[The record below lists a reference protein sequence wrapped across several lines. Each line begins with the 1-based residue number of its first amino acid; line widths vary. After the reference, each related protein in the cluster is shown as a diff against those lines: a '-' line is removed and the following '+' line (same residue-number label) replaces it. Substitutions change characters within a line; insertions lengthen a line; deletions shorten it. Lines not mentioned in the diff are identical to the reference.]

1 MRDLMTRAGKYFNLL
16 CLFSAAIIFL
26 DFTPIGEDVRTGQF
40 LPLLRLE
47 SGAAAKTIV
56 SDGFGSFKESSSLTL
71 ADSTRFNFLYDS
83 LGLDSLDLS
92 QEAYQKAIRG
102 YLMMQMAGEIR
113 NPAVL
118 SIIDYSLPSS
128 RKRLFVLDML
138 NGRLLFNTLVSHG
151 RNSGQLMATRF
162 SNRNN
167 SYMSSIG
174 FYITG
179 DAYMGEHGYSLRL
192 IGEEKGLNDNVYRRA
207 IVMHPADYV
216 SEEHIRETG
225 YLGRSEG
232 CPAIPNGLNKP
243 IIGKIRGGSCLYVF
257 GPDKKIVHKS
267 RILS

>member
-1 MRDLMTRAGKYFNLL
+1 MMRDWMTRAGKYFNLL
-16 CLFSAAIIFL
+16 CLFSAAIIFW
-26 DFTPIGEDVRTGQF
+26 DFTPMGNDFRTGQYF
-40 LPLLRLE
+40 HLMSMEPG
-47 SGAAAKTIV
+47 SSPVKFAT
-56 SDGFGSFKESSSLTL
+56 GFGSVKDPASLTL
-71 ADSTRFNFLYDS
+71 ADSAKFNFLYDS
-83 LGLDSLDLS
+83 LGLDSLNLS
-92 QEAYQKAIRG
+92 QKAYQEAVQG
-102 YLMMQMAGEIR
+102 YITMQMAGEIR

-118 SIIDYSLPSS
+118 SIIDFSLPSS
-128 RKRLFVLDML
+128 KKRLFVLDML

-174 FYITG
+174 FYLTG
-179 DAYMGEHGYSLRL
+179 DAYIGEHGYSLRL
-192 IGEEKGLNDNVYRRA
+192 IGEEKGLNDNVYRRS

-257 GPDKKIVHKS
+257 SPDRRIVRKS